1 MGNVYVCDEYLSWLR
16 FELLSRVR
24 VPKTPTFIIRLSS
37 KPLKVNF
44 ICRREKNSF
53 LFALKQRRKATQK
66 WPIYQGSF
74 GLTEGGLVLRVGEQ
88 FSRAVINGG
97 KFELSRLRQTANLR
111 FKLRICQFSKINR

>member
-1 MGNVYVCDEYLSWLR
+1 MASLR
-16 FELLSRVR
+16 
-24 VPKTPTFIIRLSS
+24 IIKPCPSS
-37 KPLKVNF
+37 KNAYFHNKAKFKTFESEFYLQE
-44 ICRREKNSF
+44 RKNSF

-88 FSRAVINGG
+88 FSKAVINGG